1 VTDVHLW
8 WYISRAS
15 ALIAWALMTLSVV
28 WGILLST
35 RMLRKVDNPGW
46 LADLHKYLGGM
57 TLILVGLHMVS
68 LMLDGWLRF
77 GVSDVLVPFS
87 TSFKSLPVALGIL
100 AFYVLIAVQGSSL
113 MMSRLPRRFWK
124 GLHYASYATLILV
137 SFHAGFTGTDVG
149 AWWYQALS
157 ISLIVIALIS
167 VLLRVI
173 LAPTIERRVGRADAA
188 TSAAPSAGPRP
199 PATAIQMMV
208 TSMLVE
214 ADGIL
219 GIRLAAAPGQ
229 ELADGQ
235 LPVWQPG
242 AHITLHLPNGLERQ
256 YSLCG
261 ENADREH
268 FDIAVLR
275 TTDSQGGSS
284 WIHEFLA
291 VGMVLMVSG
300 PRNHFELEPAT
311 DYLFIAG
318 GIGITPI
325 MGMIE
330 SLPPRRQWRLI
341 YLGRS
346 PDSMAFAG
354 QLSSRYP
361 DRVTLIVGG
370 ATRDANEFA
379 GMIGD
384 SPAIV
389 YCCGPEGL
397 MQTVAAIVPPERL
410 RLERFVAVDRSAKG
424 APSALTVT
432 AARSGKRFVVPAEQ
446 SILEALESNA
456 LPILGSCRKGVCG
469 NCEVRVVGGTPDHR
483 DSVLEDA
490 EKDSLGIMYPC
501 VSRASTP
508 DLILD
513 I

>member
-1 VTDVHLW
+1 MIDVHLW

-35 RMLRKVDNPGW
+35 RLLRKVDNPGW

-57 TLILVGLHMVS
+57 TLVLVGLHMVS

-100 AFYVLIAVQGSSL
+100 AFYILIAVQGSSL
-113 MMSRLPRRFWK
+113 MMNWLPRKFWK
-124 GLHYASYATLILV
+124 GLHYASYGTLILV

-149 AWWYQALS
+149 SWWYQTLAV
-157 ISLIVIALIS
+157 SLIVIALVS

-173 LAPTIERRVGRADAA
+173 LAPTIEKRAGRADAA
-188 TSAAPSAGPRP
+188 ALQSAAGHQQPAGS
-199 PATAIQMMV
+199 IQMIV
-208 TSMLVE
+208 TSVLGE

-219 GIRLAAAPGQ
+219 GIRLAAVSG
-229 ELADGQ
+229 EH

-275 TTDSQGGSS
+275 TRDSQGGSE
-284 WIHEFLA
+284 WIHDFLRT
-291 VGMVLMVSG
+291 GMVLPVSG
-300 PRNHFELEPAT
+300 PKNHFELEPAA

-330 SLPPRRQWRLI
+330 SLPPRRQWHLL
-341 YLGRS
+341 YFGRS
-346 PDSMAFAG
+346 LESMAFAG
-354 QLSSRYP
+354 QLRTRYP
-361 DRVTLIVGG
+361 DRVTLIVSGE
-370 ATRDANEFA
+370 AREASDLASL
-379 GMIGD
+379 IGD
-384 SPAIV
+384 SPTSV

-397 MQTVAAIVPPERL
+397 MQAVAAIVPPDRL
-410 RLERFVAVDRSAKG
+410 RLERFVAVDRSGQGEAV
-424 APSALTVT
+424 PVTVT
-432 AARSGKRFVVPAEQ
+432 AVKSGKRFVVPAEQ
-446 SILEALESNA
+446 SILEALEDNA
-456 LPILGSCRKGVCG
+456 LPVLGSCRKGVCG
-469 NCEVRVVGGTPDHR
+469 NCEVRVVSGTPDHR
-483 DSVLEDA
+483 DSVLLDA

-513 I
+513 L

>member
-35 RMLRKVDNPGW
+35 RILRKVDNPGW

-57 TLILVGLHMVS
+57 TLVLVGLHMVS

-87 TSFKSLPVALGIL
+87 TNFKSLPVALGIL
-100 AFYVLIAVQGSSL
+100 AFYVLIAVQGSS
-113 MMSRLPRRFWK
+113 MMMNRLPRKFWK

-149 AWWYQALS
+149 SWWYQALS

-167 VLLRVI
+167 VLLRIV
-173 LAPTIERRVGRADAA
+173 LAPTIEKRAGRADAGQAPA
-188 TSAAPSAGPRP
+188 TSPL
-199 PATAIQMMV
+199 PAESIQMIV
-208 TSMLVE
+208 TSVLVE

-219 GIRLAAAPGQ
+219 GIRLAAVSGQ
-229 ELADGQ
+229 Q

-261 ENADREH
+261 ENADRAH

-275 TTDSQGGSS
+275 TADSQGGSS

-291 VGMVLMVSG
+291 PGMVIPVSG
-300 PRNHFELEPAT
+300 PRNHFELEPAA

-330 SLPPRRQWRLI
+330 SLPPRREWHLL
-341 YLGRS
+341 YFGRS
-346 PDSMAFAG
+346 LESMAFAG
-354 QLSSRYP
+354 QLRERYP
-361 DRVTLIVGG
+361 DRVTIVLRGE
-370 ATRDANEFA
+370 ARDASDLA
-379 GMIGD
+379 SLIGD
-384 SPAIV
+384 SSANV

-397 MQTVAAIVPPERL
+397 MQAVSAIVPRERL
-410 RLERFVAVDRSAKG
+410 SLERFVAIERQGPAVAV
-424 APSALTVT
+424 TVT
-432 AARSGKRFVVPAEQ
+432 AVKSGKRFIVPAEQ

-469 NCEVRVVGGTPDHR
+469 NCEVRVVSGTPDHR

-490 EKDSLGIMYPC
+490 EKDSLRIMYPC

-508 DLILD
+508 ELILD

>member
-1 VTDVHLW
+1 MTDVHLW

-35 RMLRKVDNPGW
+35 RILRKVDNPGW

-57 TLILVGLHMVS
+57 TLVMVGLHMVS

-87 TSFKSLPVALGIL
+87 TSFKTLPVALGIL

-113 MMSRLPRRFWK
+113 MMNRLPRKFWK

-149 AWWYQALS
+149 SWWYQALS

-167 VLLRVI
+167 VLLRIV
-173 LAPTIERRVGRADAA
+173 LAPTIDKRVGRADAA
-188 TSAAPSAGPRP
+188 ATGPSAGPQRP
-199 PATAIQMMV
+199 ANAIDMVV
-208 TSMLVE
+208 TSILLE
-214 ADGIL
+214 AEGVL
-219 GIRLAAAPGQ
+219 GIRLASATG
-229 ELADGQ
+229 EQ

-242 AHITLHLPNGLERQ
+242 AHITLHLPTGLQRQ

-275 TTDSQGGSS
+275 TTDSQGGSR
-284 WIHEFLA
+284 WIHEVLA
-291 VGMVLMVSG
+291 VGMTLPVTG

-330 SLPPRRQWRLI
+330 SLPPRRQWRLL

-346 PDSMAFAG
+346 LESMAFAAE
-354 QLSSRYP
+354 LSARYP
-361 DRVTLIVGG
+361 DRVTVIASCEAREAADLRALIGNS
-370 ATRDANEFA
+370 AA
-379 GMIGD
+379 
-384 SPAIV
+384 SV

-397 MQTVAAIVPPERL
+397 MQAVAAIVPAGLL
-410 RLERFVAVDRSAKG
+410 RLERFVAVDRSGQG
-424 APSALTVT
+424 AAVPVTVT
-432 AARSGKRFVVPAEQ
+432 AVRSGKRFVVPAEQ
-446 SILEALESNA
+446 SILEALETNA
-456 LPILGSCRKGVCG
+456 LPVLGSCRKGVCG
-469 NCEVRVVGGTPDHR
+469 NCEVRVVSGTPDHR
-483 DSVLEDA
+483 DSVLDDA
-490 EKDSLGIMYPC
+490 EKDVLGVMYPC

-508 DLILD
+508 DLVLD
-513 I
+513 L